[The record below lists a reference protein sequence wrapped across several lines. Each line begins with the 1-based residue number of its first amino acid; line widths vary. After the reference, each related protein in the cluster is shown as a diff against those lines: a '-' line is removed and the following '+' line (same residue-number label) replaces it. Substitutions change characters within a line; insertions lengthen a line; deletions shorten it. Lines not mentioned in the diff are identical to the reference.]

1 MHIYIYG
8 TYGTRARV
16 HTTCMYTYAYWS
28 TLPTYVIQ
36 LRNLQKT
43 WPTIMLVLSP
53 LKCFVY
59 TRSVIARAFRLMDK
73 VSSSTGG
80 EGGGFSKLQ
89 GQSTAGLAA
98 AECVE
103 IKEGKAAILFPSQN
117 EVFYNPVQ
125 EFNRDLRFACICTV
139 HVRKYIASAVN

>member
-1 MHIYIYG
+1 MHVYTLHACTRTHIDRRCLRMLYNCEIY
-8 TYGTRARV
+8 
-16 HTTCMYTYAYWS
+16 
-28 TLPTYVIQ
+28 
-36 LRNLQKT
+36 KKK